1 MAAIPTVKHALE
13 KGAKSIV
20 LMSHL
25 GRPNGM
31 PNEKYTL
38 KPVVAELDKLLG
50 VYASILIFLFYPLQF
65 VKNNCKSDGK
75 FKLLFSFHFNYL
87 VKKDPF

>member
-1 MAAIPTVKHALE
+1 MLRNFVDQTLKKTKQFSYIFNFYFRIVAAIPTVKHALQ

-31 PNEKYTL
+31 PNEKFTL

-50 VYASILIFLFYPLQF
+50 VYVFIVMFLSE
-65 VKNNCKSDGK
+65 K
-75 FKLLFSFHFNYL
+75 
-87 VKKDPF
+87 